1 MISFHP
7 DLKEV
12 AMATN
17 GEYIFVI
24 DRSGIYS
31 SFEILYD
38 LCPNQIR
45 IPNRKLLFNPYHA
58 NTESD

>member
-1 MISFHP
+1 MISFYP

-24 DRSGIYS
+24 DRSGKYR
-31 SFEILYD
+31 
-38 LCPNQIR
+38 LCDI
-45 IPNRKLLFNPYHA
+45 
-58 NTESD
+58 S

>member
-24 DRSGIYS
+24 DRSGKDNLLIYTTNKHN
-31 SFEILYD
+31 D
-38 LCPNQIR
+38 
-45 IPNRKLLFNPYHA
+45 RKIHDYMTKVCFCVGK
-58 NTESD
+58 